1 MLTISGLA
9 RAEACPSSE
18 ALPQFDEGDS
28 AASAHGRA
36 VHEFLRRVADGL
48 TVQQALEHV
57 DEKHHEACLAIDLS
71 LVPHSQV
78 GAWSAEVAYALHT
91 ETLTARALQVEDRQ
105 YPALDPGEVAGTADL
120 VGLDADGETV
130 TVLDVKTGRRWLGRP
145 EQHLQLVAYAVAA
158 ALAHGRSRAR
168 VGWLFVREDEETPRL
183 VMGELDEFALADGAW
198 RVRDVVQSAQ
208 WVKDTA
214 AVEPHLGEHCR
225 YCPAYRSC
233 PARLSLV
240 APFLSND
247 LDVAGKAVGGTMMT
261 IKAEDI
267 PLALERTRAV
277 IDLAERVKKELE
289 DAVRACGGV
298 DLPDGRRLAEVR
310 VERESI
316 DPEKAEQALLS
327 IFGAPGAA
335 AIEVRKTVTKA
346 AIERLARARAAET
359 KERVTA
365 ITNAALSALRS
376 VGAIN
381 TTGYTAVKV
390 VKAAPSLAAPKE

>member
-28 AASAHGRA
+28 PASEHGVA
-36 VHEFLRRVADGL
+36 VHEYLRRVSDGL
-48 TVQQALEHV
+48 TVQQALECV

-78 GAWSAEVAYALHT
+78 GAWTAEVAYALNT
-91 ETLTARALQVEDRQ
+91 ETLTARALQVENRE
-105 YPALDPGEVAGTADL
+105 YPALEPGEIPGTADL

-145 EQHLQLVAYAVAA
+145 EKHLQLVAYAVAA

-168 VGWLFVREDEETPRL
+168 VGWLFVREGEETPRL
-183 VMGELDEFALADGAW
+183 VMGELDEFALAEGAH
-198 RVRDVVQSAQ
+198 RVRDVVQAVQ
-208 WVKDTA
+208 WVKDTE

-233 PARLSLV
+233 PAHKALV

-247 LDVAGKAVGGTMMT
+247 LDVAGAAVGGTMMT

-267 PLALERTRAV
+267 PRALERTRAV

-316 DPEKAEQALLS
+316 DADKAEQALLS
-327 IFGAPGAA
+327 VFGSPGVQ
-335 AIEVRKTVTKA
+335 AIEVKKTVTKA

-359 KERVTA
+359 GERIKA
-365 ITNAALSALRS
+365 ITDIALSTLRS
-376 VGAIN
+376 AGAI
-381 TTGYTAVKV
+381 TTSGYTAVKV